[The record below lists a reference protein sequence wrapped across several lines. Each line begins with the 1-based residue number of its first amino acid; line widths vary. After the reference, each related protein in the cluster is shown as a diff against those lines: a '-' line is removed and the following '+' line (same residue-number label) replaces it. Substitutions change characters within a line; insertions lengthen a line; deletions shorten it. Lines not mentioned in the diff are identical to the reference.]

1 MARSLRP
8 ALPSLLASLLLVSCG
23 GGGGGDNAT
32 NATNAS
38 SNVNASIASL
48 EPTAPAATGD
58 TAADGLNWFNFRRQ
72 QIGLGSPITRNST
85 VDIAALG
92 HSNYQTLWGIDHYQ
106 AEGKNGFTGVCVYDN
121 ELDPQCPSSKVSRL
135 EAANFQFTAGAGYA
149 YGEVISKTSSA
160 SGYDAAEG
168 LIGAIYHR
176 FVIFEPMYKQ
186 AGVGAAKDA
195 QGNSFFTTNF
205 VADGLNQACSSR
217 GRVVTYPFDLQQR
230 VQRNFFSDS
239 EIPDPIPERGVNE
252 VGYPVSVHA
261 DILADLSV
269 QSFTLRPRGG
279 APLETRLI
287 VSASQSAAG
296 IVPLPVLAANTTYDV
311 AFSGTISYPTTL
323 GCVGYSTPVN
333 LAWSFTTR

>member
-1 MARSLRP
+1 MVRYPRP
-8 ALPSLLASLLLVSCG
+8 ALPSLLALLLLVSCG
-23 GGGGGDNAT
+23 GGGGGGGNSA
-32 NATNAS
+32 NAS
-38 SNVNASIASL
+38 SNANTSIASL

-58 TAADGLNWFNFRRQ
+58 TAVDGLNWFNFRRQ
-72 QIGLGSPITRNST
+72 QIGLGSAITRNST
-85 VDIAALG
+85 VDVAALG
-92 HSNYQTLWGIDHYQ
+92 HSNYQTMWGIDHYQ
-106 AEGKNGFTGVCVYDN
+106 TEGRTGFTGACIYDN
-121 ELDPQCPSSKVSRL
+121 DQDARCPSSKVSRL
-135 EAANFQFTAGAGYA
+135 EAANFQFTSGAGYA

-195 QGNSFFTTNF
+195 QGSSYFTTNF
-205 VADGLNQACSSR
+205 VADGLNLACNAR
-217 GRVVTYPFDLQQR
+217 GKVVTYPFDLQQR

-239 EIPDPIPERGVNE
+239 EIPDPLPEPGLNE

-261 DILADLSV
+261 DILAGLTV
-269 QSFTLRPRGG
+269 QSFTIRPRGG

-287 VSASQSAAG
+287 MSSSQSAAG
-296 IVPLPVLAANTTYDV
+296 IVPLSVLAANTTYDV
-311 AFSGTISYPTTL
+311 TFTGTVNYPTAF
-323 GCVGYSTPVN
+323 GCVALSTPVN